1 MPQTLSQAQVSL
13 ALRRRRRSRQRVWS
27 ALASEANLASGC
39 RNCELT
45 ATTPDADPVCSSGSR
60 PCRPGNR
67 GQIGDR
73 RRDIVSHLVTK
84 DKSG

>member
-39 RNCELT
+39 RNCELS
-45 ATTPDADPVCSSGSR
+45 ATTPDADSVCSSRNR
-60 PCRPGNR
+60 PCRPGSR
-67 GQIGDR
+67 GQIGEGC
-73 RRDIVSHLVTK
+73 RDIS
-84 DKSG
+84 SR